1 MNVMSVSYFNVISY
15 TEPKKEASFMPIVLA
30 PVNTELE
37 IIKILADDKTRMR
50 LESLGITA
58 GGNVTLLSSS
68 GGTVV
73 CKVKDGKIALDRDLS
88 TKILVK

>member
-1 MNVMSVSYFNVISY
+1 
-15 TEPKKEASFMPIVLA
+15 MPIVLA

>member
-1 MNVMSVSYFNVISY
+1 
-15 TEPKKEASFMPIVLA
+15 MPIVLA

-73 CKVKDGKIALDRDLS
+73 CKVKDGKIALDKDLS